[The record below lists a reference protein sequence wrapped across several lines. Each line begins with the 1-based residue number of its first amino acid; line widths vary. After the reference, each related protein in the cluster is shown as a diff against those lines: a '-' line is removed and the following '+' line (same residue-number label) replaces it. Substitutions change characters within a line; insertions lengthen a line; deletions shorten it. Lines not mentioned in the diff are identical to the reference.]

1 MSDFR
6 PCPKAENGYFW
17 LTTKPAIAAMG
28 ARTLEQLGYT
38 VTVKTSA
45 KEALDRQQLATLVRD
60 VLDKAR
66 A

>member
-1 MSDFR
+1 
-6 PCPKAENGYFW
+6 
-17 LTTKPAIAAMG
+17 MG